1 MRRLLLLPVIALAL
15 PMLFAPVAAASP
27 GQTADQLGQT
37 TGWNVAL
44 DATTPPTLLAQTF
57 TTPNKV
63 ERLDY
68 IEVYVHGSTNGATVE
83 AWVKAGAPGT
93 SGIAGT
99 DVTANV
105 SAGFNNNWIT
115 LTPPTSI
122 TLAANSQYSIMFR
135 VTDATHTTI
144 IAGENHAEYYP
155 DGAAYGYDGSA
166 WTTPAPGGSEE
177 LYFQVFMSPLPGSTD
192 QQQNAHAT
200 RIGIAV
206 TAQTFVAGVTG
217 SLDAI
222 SLWSAGTDGNQNVTV
237 EICSTAAGID
247 CAGPAPA
254 VAARPALAA
263 GVLATST
270 VGVNHPDGQWN
281 DFVFSPAPAI
291 VAGTKYAI
299 VVLGDAGW
307 TGAATD
313 AYGSGEGLMYEAGWS
328 QMYGAPVFDLAFQT
342 FVTAAAA
349 TPPPSI
355 DPTQSPASGTTPPPT
370 SNPTQPPASGPTPP
384 PTSNPTQPP
393 ASGPT
398 PPPTSVAGG
407 SDAPG
412 SPAPM
417 PLLLVLAATISVAL
431 FALVKRHGVVTRQ

>member
-1 MRRLLLLPVIALAL
+1 MRRRLLLPVIALAL

-63 ERLDY
+63 ERLEY
-68 IEVYVHGSTNGATVE
+68 IEVFFHGSTNGATVE

-99 DVTANV
+99 DVTAIVPIGHWDNTGLLN
-105 SAGFNNNWIT
+105 AWIT

-122 TLAANSQYSIMFR
+122 TLAANAQYSIMFR
-135 VTDATHTTI
+135 VTDTTHTTT

-155 DGAAYGYDGSA
+155 DGAAYGYDGST
-166 WTTPAPGGSEE
+166 WTTPAPGGSEN
-177 LYFQVFMSPLPGSTD
+177 LAFQVFMSPLPGSTD
-192 QQQNAHAT
+192 QHQNVHSKA
-200 RIGIAV
+200 IGISV
-206 TAQTFVAGVTG
+206 TAQTFVAGATG

-237 EICSTAAGID
+237 EICSTTAGID

-254 VAARPALAA
+254 VAAKPALAA
-263 GVLATST
+263 GVLATAT

-281 DFVFSPAPAI
+281 DFVFSSAPTI

-307 TGAATD
+307 TGTATND
-313 AYGSGEGLMYEAGWS
+313 YGSGEGLMYEAGWS

-342 FVTAAAA
+342 FVTAAA
-349 TPPPSI
+349 TPPPTSS
-355 DPTQSPASGTTPPPT
+355 PTPTPPPASGTTPPPASGTTPPPT
-370 SNPTQPPASGPTPP
+370 SGTTPP
-384 PTSNPTQPP
+384 PTSI
-393 ASGPT
+393 
-398 PPPTSVAGG
+398 AGG
-407 SDAPG
+407 NDTPG

-417 PLLLVLAATISVAL
+417 PLLLALGAAIPVAL
-431 FALVKRHGVVTRQ
+431 FAFVKRHGVVTRP